1 MRKPHSDA
9 YSPSPGTAPK
19 FTMNK
24 NAVFLPPAR
33 LRFTALV
40 SFCLAAPLLIA
51 FRTVLP
57 GMVAWT
63 LSFTAAMLTRDGA
76 FLRRLG
82 VLLICIAVLAVAP
95 INTDTSNAH
104 FFALGTLFFLVIAGP
119 ALFLGRTDPG
129 VIRFQMLP
137 RRFRWLDLFYVLI
150 SMPLSLLVFRFYFGI
165 VNPEVPGH
173 WHLPAQPDSEAIWRL
188 FIGINCV
195 GIWDELFFV
204 NTVYAVLRSM
214 FPYRVANAA
223 QAVVYATVLY
233 RMAFTGI
240 GPPIIYI
247 FALTQGTFI
256 EQSKSLLYILIV
268 HLIVDAF
275 LLASIM
281 GHHYPGMFLRH
292 F

>member
-1 MRKPHSDA
+1 MHR
-9 YSPSPGTAPK
+9 
-19 FTMNK
+19 
-24 NAVFLPPAR
+24 NAALSRTRFL
-33 LRFTALV
+33 ALV
-40 SFCLAAPLLIA
+40 AFCLSAPLLIV
-51 FRTVLP
+51 FRSVVP
-57 GMVAWT
+57 GTVAWM
-63 LSFTAAMLTRDGA
+63 LSLITAFMTRDGA
-76 FLRRLG
+76 FLRRMG
-82 VLLICIAVLAVAP
+82 ALLACIAILAVAP
-95 INTDTSNAH
+95 INTNTSTTH
-104 FFALGTLFFLVIAGP
+104 FVALAIPFFLVIAMP
-119 ALFLGRTDPG
+119 AFLLSRTDPG

-137 RRFRWLDLFYVLI
+137 RRFRWLDVFYVLI
-150 SMPLSLLVFRFYFGI
+150 SIPLSWLVFRLYFGI

-188 FIGINCV
+188 VIGINCV

-214 FPYRVANAA
+214 FPCRLANAA

-247 FALTQGTFI
+247 FALTQGTMI

-275 LLASIM
+275 LFASIM